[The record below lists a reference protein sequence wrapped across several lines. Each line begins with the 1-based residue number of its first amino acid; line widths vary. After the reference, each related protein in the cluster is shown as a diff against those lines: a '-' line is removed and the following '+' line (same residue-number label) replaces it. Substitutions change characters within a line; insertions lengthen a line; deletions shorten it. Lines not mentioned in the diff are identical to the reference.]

1 METKITARYEDVL
14 KFIENET
21 IQGFKAALEFEKQSG
36 LPMEILAAM
45 SARRLANNVP
55 MIAFIYG
62 KTKEQVEQD
71 ISTML
76 DRLKEMKW

>member
-21 IQGFKAALEFEKQSG
+21 IQGFEAALEFEKQSG

-71 ISTML
+71 ISAML

>member
-1 METKITARYEDVL
+1 METKIPARYEDVL

-21 IQGFKAALEFEKQSG
+21 IQGFEAALEFEKQSG

-71 ISTML
+71 ISAML
-76 DRLKEMKW
+76 DSLKEMKW

>member
-21 IQGFKAALEFEKQSG
+21 IQGFKAALELEKQSG

-62 KTKEQVEQD
+62 KTQKEVEQD
-71 ISTML
+71 LSDML
-76 DRLKEMKW
+76 DSLKEMKW

>member
-21 IQGFKAALEFEKQSG
+21 IQGFKAVLEFEKQSG

-62 KTKEQVEQD
+62 KTQKEVEQD
-71 ISTML
+71 ISAML
-76 DRLKEMKW
+76 DSLKEMKW

>member
-55 MIAFIYG
+55 MTAFIYG
-62 KTKEQVEQD
+62 KTQKEVEQD
-71 ISTML
+71 ISAML
-76 DRLKEMKW
+76 DSLKEMKW

>member
-14 KFIENET
+14 KFIENEI

-36 LPMEILAAM
+36 LSMEILAEM

-76 DRLKEMKW
+76 DMLKDMKW

>member
-36 LPMEILAAM
+36 LPMETLAAM
-45 SARRLANNVP
+45 SARRLTNNVP

-62 KTKEQVEQD
+62 KTQKRGRAGHQHHA
-71 ISTML
+71 
-76 DRLKEMKW
+76 R

>member
-21 IQGFKAALEFEKQSG
+21 IQGFEAAIELEKQSG

-45 SARRLANNVP
+45 SARRIANNVP

>member
-62 KTKEQVEQD
+62 KTQKEVEQD

-76 DRLKEMKW
+76 DSLKEMKW

>member
-21 IQGFKAALEFEKQSG
+21 IQGFKAALEFEKKSG

-71 ISTML
+71 ISAML

>member
-1 METKITARYEDVL
+1 METITARYEDAL

-21 IQGFKAALEFEKQSG
+21 IQGFKAALEFEKQRG

-62 KTKEQVEQD
+62 KTEEEVADD
-71 ISTML
+71 IAAL
-76 DRLKEMKW
+76 IEELKGRSL

>member
-21 IQGFKAALEFEKQSG
+21 IQGFKAGLEFEKQSG
-36 LPMEILAAM
+36 LPMEILSAM

-76 DRLKEMKW
+76 DRLKDMKW

>member
-36 LPMEILAAM
+36 LPMEILSAM

>member
-21 IQGFKAALEFEKQSG
+21 IQGFEAAIELEKQSG

-45 SARRLANNVP
+45 SARRIANNVP

-62 KTKEQVEQD
+62 KTKEQVEQY

>member
-21 IQGFKAALEFEKQSG
+21 IQGFEAALEFEKQSG

>member
-21 IQGFKAALEFEKQSG
+21 IQGFEAALEFEKQSG

-45 SARRLANNVP
+45 SARRPANNVP

>member
-21 IQGFKAALEFEKQSG
+21 IQGFEAVLELEKQSG

-45 SARRLANNVP
+45 SARRIANNVP

>member
-14 KFIENET
+14 KFIENEI
-21 IQGFKAALEFEKQSG
+21 IQGFEAALEFEKQSG

-45 SARRLANNVP
+45 SARMLANNVP

-62 KTKEQVEQD
+62 KTKE
-71 ISTML
+71 
-76 DRLKEMKW
+76 

>member
-1 METKITARYEDVL
+1 METKIPARYEDVL

-21 IQGFKAALEFEKQSG
+21 IQGFEATLEFEKQSG